1 MNIKHVGEGKVIL
14 IAGEG
19 KVYTDIAARF
29 CRSER
34 NLEDIIAS
42 PYDKNI
48 VSNILNAGHLAA
60 LEFDY
65 FIFGF
70 SGYSRVFETQLVRKR
85 MASYLIK
92 SGRIELNGKRAYNV
106 VLPESIIN
114 HSIEHKGTRFNTQD
128 ILELL
133 EKWYNEGIQRGYQ
146 EENLRYLKP
155 QATESKGIVGMNA
168 HALLDYFSLRCCMKA
183 QFEHRDFANKALKLC
198 KQAKPDLFE
207 NAGAACVKL
216 GYCPQNKYQHSLCH
230 GKIPTHDDV
239 LQMIKE
245 KI

>member
-1 MNIKHVGEGKVIL
+1 MNIKKVGDGKVVL
-14 IAGEG
+14 IAGAG
-19 KVYTDIAARF
+19 KIYTDVAARF

-34 NLEDIIAS
+34 DLENIIAT

-48 VSNILNAGHLAA
+48 VRNILSAGHLAA

-85 MASYLIK
+85 IASYLIK
-92 SGRIELNGKRAYNV
+92 SGRIDLNGKRAYNV
-106 VLPESIIN
+106 VLPDGILN
-114 HSIEHKGTRFNTQD
+114 HKTNFYGIDFTTER

-133 EKWYNEGIQRGYQ
+133 EKWYNEGVQKGYP

-155 QATESKGIVGMNA
+155 QATESKGVTGMNA
-168 HALLDYFSLRCCMKA
+168 RALLDYFFLRCCKTS
-183 QFEHRDFANKALKLC
+183 QFEHQDFANKALRLC

-207 NAGAACVKL
+207 SAGAACVKL
-216 GYCPQNKYQHSLCH
+216 GYCPQNQYQHPDCK
-230 GKIPTHDDV
+230 GKIPTHNDV
-239 LQMIKE
+239 LQILKG
-245 KI
+245 KL